1 MVTAGVIAALS
12 VRHVSSRWSGFGV
25 FAQRAPYFSSA
36 LIIGVG
42 LYVGWQGLT
51 ALVPPARSRL
61 SP

>member
-51 ALVPPARSRL
+51 ALVASGAIQA
-61 SP
+61 